1 MKGIDTLPEK
11 LSELKLSPSEWG
23 RQRMGSDLGKP
34 LIYIVLPLKK

>member
-11 LSELKLSPSEWG
+11 LSELKLSPSEW
-23 RQRMGSDLGKP
+23 QRMGSDLGKP